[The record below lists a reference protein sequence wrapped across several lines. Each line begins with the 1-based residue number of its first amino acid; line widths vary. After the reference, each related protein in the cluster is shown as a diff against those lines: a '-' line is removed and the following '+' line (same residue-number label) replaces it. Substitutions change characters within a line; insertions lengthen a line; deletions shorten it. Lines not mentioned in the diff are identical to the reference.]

1 MAIDKA
7 LYLLILVQLFWV
19 SLIDIKHKKISNQW
33 IYFNLGLTAILW
45 LAFPADYAVTGQKL
59 LYSLTFFFVGFI
71 LYLLKVIGAGDS
83 KYLASLYL
91 VIPID
96 WCELAL
102 YSLFLSTLII
112 GGFVFFTTVV
122 KKYDQLWISFLARDY
137 PQFAKIL
144 NNRFSYAPV
153 ILVSWVLLG
162 ALVYWKSS
170 FGN

>member
-1 MAIDKA
+1 MIDKT
-7 LYLLILVQLFWV
+7 LYLLIFIQLFWV

-33 IYFNLGLTAILW
+33 IFLNLGLTLFLW
-45 LAFPADYAVTGQKL
+45 VAFPNQYAVTGEKL
-59 LYSLTFFFVGFI
+59 IYSITFVAVGFV
-71 LYLLKVIGAGDS
+71 LYLVRIIGAGDS

-96 WCELAL
+96 WCEIAL
-102 YSLFLSTLII
+102 YSLFLSTVII

-122 KKYDQLWISFLARDY
+122 KKYDQLWISFAARDY
-137 PQFAKIL
+137 KEMAKLL

-162 ALVYWKSS
+162 FLVFGKQALGS
-170 FGN
+170 